1 VRVDAQRR
9 WTDSGLIVSAG
20 DVVTINVTG
29 EIQMSE
35 DTGDTATPAGS
46 RRGRTAPDAPVLKQ
60 LAGGLIAKVDDY
72 PPMFIGS
79 RRSVSSPVSGR
90 LYFGVN
96 DDHLPDNRGAFTVTV
111 SVNPRTSR

>member
-9 WTDSGLIVSAG
+9 WTDSGLVVSAG
-20 DVVTINVTG
+20 DVVTFNATG

-35 DTGDTATPAGS
+35 DNGDTAAPAGS
-46 RRGRTAPDAPVLKQ
+46 QRGRTAPDAPVLKQ

-72 PPMFIGS
+72 PPMFIGG
-79 RRSVSSPVSGR
+79 RRSVTAPVSGR
-90 LYFGVN
+90 LYLGVN
-96 DDHLPDNRGAFTVTV
+96 DDHLADNSGAFTVTV